1 MGEDG
6 FRAGLRGDLATMHG
20 NANRLLATRL
30 DAILTSELT
39 SGATRRGPSAKSSS
53 GSQRRSSID
62 AKCSSSGT
70 IRRKMP
76 PASRQRGL
84 SRTPRPVSTDVYIS
98 VTACRQIGD
107 GGHTVSVGYA
117 VLVSACVFAEYRVQ
131 SVDVAK

>member
-1 MGEDG
+1 MG
-6 FRAGLRGDLATMHG
+6 
-20 NANRLLATRL
+20 
-30 DAILTSELT
+30 
-39 SGATRRGPSAKSSS
+39 
-53 GSQRRSSID
+53 D

-117 VLVSACVFAEYRVQ
+117 VLVSACVFAECRVQ
-131 SVDVAK
+131 SVDVANHTKVDSSTKKKKKKKKKKNPSGLIPLL